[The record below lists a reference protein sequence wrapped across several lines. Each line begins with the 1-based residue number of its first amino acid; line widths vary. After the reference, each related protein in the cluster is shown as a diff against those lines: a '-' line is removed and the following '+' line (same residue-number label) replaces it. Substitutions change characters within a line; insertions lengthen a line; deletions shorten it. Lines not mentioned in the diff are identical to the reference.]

1 MTLPLSFILF
11 VSFDR
16 LRRPDRSSGQ
26 VTPAPCEPTLAT
38 MARLYSPSA
47 LRRARTALR
56 ARPDTHPRSALS
68 PCRHPYISTMVRIGI
83 TPAALDAIVDTL
95 PLGSVG
101 FERDPDAKGELQIW
115 LDGAVVVDR
124 VAAIRPGESFSDVI
138 LRLFQSGY

>member
-1 MTLPLSFILF
+1 MSTSGH
-11 VSFDR
+11 S
-16 LRRPDRSSGQ
+16 PDH
-26 VTPAPCEPTLAT
+26 LNI
-38 MARLYSPSA
+38 SP
-47 LRRARTALR
+47 
-56 ARPDTHPRSALS
+56 
-68 PCRHPYISTMVRIGI
+68 MVRIGI
-83 TPAALDAIVDTL
+83 TPAAFEAIVDTL